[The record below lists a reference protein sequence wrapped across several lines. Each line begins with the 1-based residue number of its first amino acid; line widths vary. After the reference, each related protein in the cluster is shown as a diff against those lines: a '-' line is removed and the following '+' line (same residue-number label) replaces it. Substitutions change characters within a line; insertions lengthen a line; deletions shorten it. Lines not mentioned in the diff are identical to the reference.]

1 MSSNNKRGPAPPLP
15 VFRPNAHCKEVLTH
29 STPLLEKSADSGAQD
44 ALYEEANGPFE
55 DGKGDHASQDA
66 KDKQISCLRIFLI
79 LSIVSNVL
87 LVGSMVGV
95 YIVFG
100 NSQGNCPVIP
110 PVPAPTGK
118 NFTCSFS
125 GGSAPDKAAIKL
137 GTNDTN
143 SIDFCWYFPQFSS
156 NDTKD
161 VRYSVYMDNWYLN
174 INEPIIPI
182 LQNASATSTLQISNL
197 LAGLPHQFLVT
208 AEANV
213 PTPKSKAT
221 EGDGASSSLV
231 RYSSPVL
238 QTRTADLGGCG
249 NLDDMTIYRGADPSA
264 LMSTIKGCLIG
275 NIANR
280 NNTNKCI
287 VEKTKLSSPCA
298 QCWVPELDCIL
309 NACIAKCVNPNSESC
324 SQCVNAKCLPQVA
337 ECAGL
342 PLWYFALKPA
352 SRNDLDDPS
361 KIVASTPTVTT
372 EVQPGLWGLLDLK
385 DDDTGGGGGGL
396 DNASRIIDVG
406 GQFRLNF
413 FQQ

>member
-1 MSSNNKRGPAPPLP
+1 MLA
-15 VFRPNAHCKEVLTH
+15 H
-29 STPLLEKSADSGAQD
+29 STPLLEKSAGQQSQD
-44 ALYEEANGPFE
+44 ALGETHSLSEC
-55 DGKGDHASQDA
+55 GKGGGRDA
-66 KDKQISCLRIFLI
+66 RDRRIACLRTFLI
-79 LSIVSNVL
+79 LSVVSNVL
-87 LVGSMVGV
+87 LLGAMAGV

-110 PVPAPTGK
+110 PVPTPTGR
-118 NFTCSFS
+118 NFTCNFTGDDASDM
-125 GGSAPDKAAIKL
+125 PAIKL
-137 GTNDTN
+137 GTNDSN
-143 SIDFCWYFPQFSS
+143 SIDFCWYFPQFA
-156 NDTKD
+156 NDTED
-161 VRYSVYMDNWYLN
+161 VRYSVFMDNWYLN

-213 PTPKSKAT
+213 PAPFGSAK
-221 EGDGASSSLV
+221 DGGSSLV
-231 RYSSPVL
+231 RYTSPVL
-238 QTRTADLGGCG
+238 QTRTANLGGCG
-249 NLDDMTIYRGADPSA
+249 NLDDMTIYRGADPTA

-275 NIANR
+275 NIADR

-309 NACIAKCVNPNSESC
+309 NTCIAKCVNPDSQIC
-324 SQCVNAKCLPQVA
+324 SQCVSAQCLPNVA

-352 SRNDLDDPS
+352 SRTELDPDTM
-361 KIVASTPTVTT
+361 ATPPLTT
-372 EVQPGLWGLLDLK
+372 DVQPGFWGLLDPI
-385 DDDTGGGGGGL
+385 DETAGL
-396 DNASRIIDVG
+396 YNASRIIDVG
-406 GQFRLNF
+406 GQYRLGF